1 MPRNV
6 QQNNRVGRPRNTEV
20 DAYLFIKENL
30 KALGWDV
37 RNPDRFSGGQ
47 VYTQNECLGHPE
59 IQKYLEQEK
68 PENVIKLSESAFWVI
83 EAKREH
89 RQIEQAVSEAVEY
102 AEKINKSKSI
112 KIKIISG
119 VAGNEADSYFI
130 KSRFFNGRD
139 FLPIKINGK
148 EISGLIPPDIAKRL
162 LETNSPEIEDFQIDE
177 NLFISKAEKINSIL
191 HLGAINKNYRA
202 RVMAALLLSIVDET
216 PPNIDASPIVLIQDI
231 NTRAKNVLQRQ
242 GKPEF
247 FEYIRIAL
255 PSTPDNHNKFKHAI
269 VQTLQEL
276 NNLNIRSAM
285 NSGTDVL
292 GRFYEVFLKY
302 GNGAKEIGI
311 VLTPRHITRFATEAV
326 NVNLRDIVLDPTCGT
341 GGFLVSAFDY
351 IKRGANESQINRFKQ
366 NNLFGIEQE
375 PEVVALA
382 VVNMIFRG
390 DGKNNLIEGNCFA
403 KWLVSATN
411 NGVPSAKYGETQP
424 PEGSQIITKVLMN
437 PPFALKSSDDKE
449 YKFVDHALKQM
460 SDDGILFSILPNSNL
475 VKSAGYLEWRKELLM
490 RNTLLGVVTFPEDL
504 FYPIGV
510 LTVGIFIKKGIP
522 HSRDQKV
529 VWMRALNDGLLKSK
543 GKRLPNPRATNDFE
557 KIKPILKAFINDPD
571 IRVENIVEFQKT
583 EVIDFDDPTLELIPE
598 AYLDERKPT
607 KEDIVNDLDTTV
619 RETISF
625 LVGSNREQD
634 FIENVLT
641 DELFKEI
648 KAKEIEGQKEIPIT
662 ELFET
667 PIQTGEFHVSGEM
680 DDGKIPLIST
690 SAVNN
695 GVEKYVDVSLEQTNV
710 NAITI
715 ASDGTPLT
723 SYYHY
728 YNFVAKD
735 NVMICIP
742 KQDYRFTTLLYITTQ
757 LNRLRWRFSYGRKCY
772 LNKVDKIK
780 IYLPT
785 TRAGKIDEDYIEY
798 LVKHLSSWQM
808 LVKLFQTKMQ
818 K

>member
-1 MPRNV
+1 MSRGRR
-6 QQNNRVGRPRNTEV
+6 QIIERVGRPRNTEV

-30 KALGWDV
+30 KALGWNV
-37 RNPDRFSGGQ
+37 RNPDRFPNGQ

-89 RQIEQAVSEAVEY
+89 RQIEQAVEEAIDY
-102 AEKINKSKSI
+102 AKKVNQSKSI

-119 VAGNEADSYFI
+119 VAGNEADSYSI
-130 KSRFFNGRD
+130 KSRFFNNRE

-148 EISGLIPPDIAKRL
+148 EISGLIPPDIARRL
-162 LETNSPEIEDFQIDE
+162 LETNNPEIEDFQVDE

-202 RVMAALLLSIVDET
+202 RVMAGLLLSIVDET
-216 PPNIDASPIVLIQDI
+216 PPNIDASPTVLIQDI

-247 FEYIRIAL
+247 FEHIRIAL
-255 PSTPDNHNKFKHAI
+255 PSTPDNHNKFKRAM

-351 IKRGANESQINRFKQ
+351 IKRDANESQVNRFKQ

-403 KWLVSATN
+403 KWLVPATN
-411 NGVPSAKYGETQP
+411 NGVPTANYSDTP
-424 PEGSQIITKVLMN
+424 PSEGSQVITKVLMN
-437 PPFALKSSDDKE
+437 PPFALKSSDEKE

-460 SDDGILFSILPNSNL
+460 SDGGVLLSILPNSNL
-475 VKSAGYLEWRKELLM
+475 VKSGGYLEWRNELL
-490 RNTLLGVVTFPEDL
+490 RKNTLLGVVTFPEDL
-504 FYPIGV
+504 FYPIGI

-522 HSRDQKV
+522 HPRDQKV

-557 KIKPILKAFINDPD
+557 KIKPILKAFINDQD
-571 IRVENIVEFQKT
+571 IRIENVVEFQKA
-583 EVIDFDDPTLELIPE
+583 EVIDFNDPTLELIPE

-625 LVGSNREQD
+625 LVGSNRERD
-634 FIENVLT
+634 FIKNVLT
-641 DELFKEI
+641 NELFRETKSKEL
-648 KAKEIEGQKEIPIT
+648 EGQKEIPIT
-662 ELFET
+662 ELFKT

-680 DDGKIPLIST
+680 DDGKVPLIST

-695 GVEKYVDVSLEQTNV
+695 GVEKYVDVPLEQTNV
-710 NAITI
+710 NTITI

-735 NVMICIP
+735 NVMVCFP
-742 KQDYRFTTLLYITTQ
+742 KQEYLFTTLLYITTQ

-772 LNKVDKIK
+772 LNKIDKIR

-785 TRAGKIDEDYIEY
+785 NRAGEIDEKYIEY
-798 LVKHLSSWQM
+798 LVKNLPSWQI
-808 LVKLFQTKMQ
+808 LVKLFK

>member
-1 MPRNV
+1 MPRGTGTNRE
-6 QQNNRVGRPRNTEV
+6 RVGRPRITEV

-30 KALGWDV
+30 KAMGWDV
-37 RNPDRFSGGQ
+37 RNPDRFPSGQ

-59 IQKYLEQEK
+59 IQKYLKQEK

-89 RQIEQAVSEAVEY
+89 RQLEQALSEAIEY
-102 AEKINKSKSI
+102 AEKINHSRSI
-112 KIKIISG
+112 KVKIISG

-130 KSRFFNGRD
+130 KSRFFNGKE

-148 EISGLIPPDIAKRL
+148 EISGLIPPDITKRL

-202 RVMAALLLSIVDET
+202 KVIAALLLSIVDET
-216 PPNIDASPIVLIQDI
+216 PPNVDASPTVLIQDI
-231 NTRAKNVLQRQ
+231 NTRAKNVLQLQ

-247 FEYIRIAL
+247 FEYIKIAL
-255 PSTPDNHNKFKHAI
+255 PSTPDNHIKFKRAL

-326 NVNLRDIVLDPTCGT
+326 NVNLRDIVFDPTCGT

-351 IKRGANESQINRFKQ
+351 IKRGANESQIDRFKQ
-366 NNLFGIEQE
+366 NNLFGVEQE

-390 DGKNNLIEGNCFA
+390 DGKNNIIEGNCFA
-403 KWLVSATN
+403 KWLVPSTN
-411 NGVPSAKYGETQP
+411 NGVPTAKYSAAP
-424 PEGSQIITKVLMN
+424 SPDGSQVVTKVLMN
-437 PPFALKSSDDKE
+437 PPFALKSSDEKE

-460 SDDGILFSILPNSNL
+460 SDGGILFSILPNSNL
-475 VKSAGYLEWRKELLM
+475 VKSAGYLEWRKELLTK
-490 RNTLLGVVTFPEDL
+490 NTLLGVVTFPEDL

-510 LTVGIFIKKGIP
+510 LTVGLFIKKGIP
-522 HSRDQKV
+522 HPRTQKV

-543 GKRLPNPRATNDFE
+543 GKRLPNARATNDFE
-557 KIKPILKAFINDPD
+557 KIKSTLKAFLNDPD
-571 IRVENIVEFQKT
+571 GRVENIVEFQKAD
-583 EVIDFDDPTLELIPE
+583 VIDFEDPTLELIPE

-607 KEDIVNDLDTTV
+607 KEDIVNDLDIMV

-634 FIENVLT
+634 FVKNVLT
-641 DELFKEI
+641 DELFREAKPKELQ
-648 KAKEIEGQKEIPIT
+648 GQKELPIT
-662 ELFET
+662 EIFKT

-690 SAVNN
+690 SALNN
-695 GVEKYVDVSLEQTNV
+695 GVEKYVDVPLAQTNL

-715 ASDGTPLT
+715 SSDGTPLT
-723 SYYHY
+723 SYFHY

-735 NVMICIP
+735 NVMICFP
-742 KQDYRFTTLLYITTQ
+742 KENYRFTTLLYITTQ

-772 LNKVDKIK
+772 LNKIDKIR
-780 IYLPT
+780 IYIPT
-785 TRAGKIDEDYIEY
+785 NRAGEIDEDYIEF
-798 LVKHLSSWQM
+798 LIKSLPSWQM
-808 LVKLFQTKMQ
+808 LVKLFK

>member
-1 MPRNV
+1 MLRGT
-6 QQNNRVGRPRNTEV
+6 QQNRERIGRPRNTEV

-37 RNPDRFSGGQ
+37 RNPDRFSSGQ
-47 VYTQNECLGHPE
+47 VYTQNECLGHHE
-59 IQKYLEQEK
+59 MQKYLKQEK
-68 PENVIKLSESAFWVI
+68 PENVIKLSESTFWII

-89 RQIEQAVSEAVEY
+89 RQIEQAVSEAIDY
-102 AEKINKSKSI
+102 AKKINQSESI
-112 KIKIISG
+112 KVKIISG
-119 VAGNEADSYFI
+119 VAGNEGDSYFI
-130 KSRFFNGRD
+130 KSRFFDGRE

-148 EISGLIPPDIAKRL
+148 EISGLIPSDIAKRL
-162 LETNSPEIEDFQIDE
+162 LEKNKPEIEDFQVDE

-216 PPNIDASPIVLIQDI
+216 PPNVDASPTVLIQDI
-231 NTRAKNVLQRQ
+231 NTRAENVLQRQ

-247 FEYIRIAL
+247 SVYIRIAL
-255 PSTPDNHNKFKHAI
+255 PSTPDNHNKFKRAL

-311 VLTPRHITRFATEAV
+311 VLTPRHITRFTTEAV

-351 IKRGANESQINRFKQ
+351 IKRGANQSQIDRFKQ

-390 DGKNNLIEGNCFA
+390 DGKNNLIEGNCFT
-403 KWLVSATN
+403 KWLVPATDS
-411 NGVPSAKYGETQP
+411 GIPTAQYGDVTPQ
-424 PEGSQIITKVLMN
+424 EGSQVITKVLMN
-437 PPFALKSSDDKE
+437 PPFALKSSDEKE
-449 YKFVDHALKQM
+449 HKFVDHALKQM
-460 SDDGILFSILPNSNL
+460 SDGGILFSVLPNSNL
-475 VKSAGYLEWRKELLM
+475 VKSGGYLEWRKELL
-490 RNTLLGVVTFPEDL
+490 RKNTLLAVVTFPEDL
-504 FYPIGV
+504 FYPIGII
-510 LTVGIFIKKGIP
+510 TVGVFIKKGIP
-522 HSRDQKV
+522 HPHDQKV

-557 KIKPILKAFINDPD
+557 KIKPVLRAFINDPD
-571 IRVENIVEFQKT
+571 IEVEDIVEFQKA
-583 EVIDFDDPTLELIPE
+583 EVIDFDDPILELIPE

-607 KEDIVNDLDTTV
+607 KEDIANDLDTIV

-625 LVGSNREQD
+625 LVGSNREKD
-634 FIENVLT
+634 FIKNVLT
-641 DELFKEI
+641 NELFRETKPKEL
-648 KAKEIEGQKEIPIT
+648 EGQKEIQIT
-662 ELFET
+662 ELFKT
-667 PIQTGEFHVSGEM
+667 PIQAGEFHVSGEM
-680 DDGKIPLIST
+680 DDGRIPLIST

-695 GVEKYVDVSLEQTNV
+695 GVEKYVDIPLEQTNV

-735 NVMICIP
+735 NVMVCFP
-742 KQDYRFTTLLYITTQ
+742 TQEYRFTTLLYITTQ

-772 LNKVDKIK
+772 LNKIDKIK

-785 TRAGKIDEDYIEY
+785 NRAGEVDEDYIEY
-798 LVKHLSSWQM
+798 LVKNLPSWHI
-808 LVKLFQTKMQ
+808 LVKLFK

>member
-1 MPRNV
+1 M
-6 QQNNRVGRPRNTEV
+6 

-30 KALGWDV
+30 RAMGWDV
-37 RNPDRFSGGQ
+37 RNPDRFSDGQ

-59 IQKYLEQEK
+59 IQKHLKQEK
-68 PENVIKLSESAFWVI
+68 PENIIKLSESAFWVI

-89 RQIEQAVSEAVEY
+89 RQLEQALREAIEY
-102 AEKINKSKSI
+102 AKKINHSRSI
-112 KIKIISG
+112 KVKIISG

-130 KSRFFNGRD
+130 KSRFFNGRE

-148 EISGLIPPDIAKRL
+148 EISGLIPPDITKRL
-162 LETNSPEIEDFQIDE
+162 LETDSPEIGDFQIDE

-202 RVMAALLLSIVDET
+202 KVMAALLLSIVDET
-216 PPNIDASPIVLIQDI
+216 PPNIDASPTVLIQDI
-231 NTRAKNVLQRQ
+231 NTRAENVLQRQ

-247 FEYIRIAL
+247 FEYIKIAL
-255 PSTPDNHNKFKHAI
+255 PSTTDNHIKFKRAL

-276 NNLNIRSAM
+276 NNLNIGSAM

-311 VLTPRHITRFATEAV
+311 VLTPRHITRFAAETV
-326 NVNLRDIVLDPTCGT
+326 NVNLRDIVFDPTCGT

-351 IKRGANESQINRFKQ
+351 IKRGANYSQIDRFKQ
-366 NNLFGIEQE
+366 NNLFGVEQE

-390 DGKNNLIEGNCFA
+390 DGKNNIIEGNCFA
-403 KWLVSATN
+403 KWLAPSTN
-411 NGVPSAKYGETQP
+411 NGVPTAKYGDALFSD
-424 PEGSQIITKVLMN
+424 GSQVVTKVLMN
-437 PPFALKSSDDKE
+437 PPFALKSSDEKE

-460 SDDGILFSILPNSNL
+460 SDGGILFSILPNSNL
-475 VKSAGYLEWRKELLM
+475 VKSGGYLEWRNELLTK
-490 RNTLLGVVTFPEDL
+490 NTLLGVVTFPEDL

-510 LTVGIFIKKGIP
+510 LTVGLFIKKGIP
-522 HSRDQKV
+522 HPRDQKV
-529 VWMRALNDGLLKSK
+529 IWMRALNDGLLKSK
-543 GKRLPNPRATNDFE
+543 GKRLLNSRATNDFE
-557 KIKPILKAFINDPD
+557 KIKSILKAFLNDPD
-571 IRVENIVEFQKT
+571 IEVENIVEFQKT
-583 EVIDFDDPTLELIPE
+583 EVVDFNDPTLELIPE

-607 KEDIVNDLDTTV
+607 KEDIINDLDITV

-625 LVGSNREQD
+625 LVSSNRERD
-634 FIENVLT
+634 FVQNVFT
-641 DELFKEI
+641 DELFNEILVKELQ
-648 KAKEIEGQKEIPIT
+648 AQKEMPIT
-662 ELFET
+662 ELFKT

-695 GVEKYVDVSLEQTNV
+695 GVEKYVDVPIEQTNL

-715 ASDGTPLT
+715 SSDGTPLT

-735 NVMICIP
+735 NVMVCFP
-742 KQDYRFTTLLYITTQ
+742 KENYRFTTLLYITTQ
-757 LNRLRWRFSYGRKCY
+757 LNRLKWRFSYGRKCY
-772 LNKVDKIK
+772 LNKIDKIR
-780 IYLPT
+780 IYIPIN
-785 TRAGKIDEDYIEY
+785 RAGEIDEDYIEY
-798 LVKHLSSWQM
+798 LIKHLPSWQM
-808 LVKLFQTKMQ
+808 LVKLFK

>member
-1 MPRNV
+1 MPREIRTNRE
-6 QQNNRVGRPRNTEV
+6 RVGRPRITEV

-30 KALGWDV
+30 KAMGWDV
-37 RNPDRFSGGQ
+37 RNPDRFPSGQ

-59 IQKYLEQEK
+59 IQKYLQQEK

-89 RQIEQAVSEAVEY
+89 RQLEQALSEAIEY
-102 AEKINKSKSI
+102 AEKINHSRSI
-112 KIKIISG
+112 KVKIISG

-130 KSRFFNGRD
+130 KSRFFNGKE

-148 EISGLIPPDIAKRL
+148 EISGLIPPDITKKL
-162 LETNSPEIEDFQIDE
+162 LEKNSPEIEDFQIDE

-202 RVMAALLLSIVDET
+202 KVIASLLLSIVDET
-216 PPNIDASPIVLIQDI
+216 PPNIDASPTVLIQDI
-231 NTRAKNVLQRQ
+231 NTRAKNVLQLQ

-247 FEYIRIAL
+247 FEYIKIAL
-255 PSTPDNHNKFKHAI
+255 PSTPDNHIKFKRAL

-326 NVNLRDIVLDPTCGT
+326 NVNLRDIVFDPTCGT

-351 IKRGANESQINRFKQ
+351 IKRGANESQIDRFKQ
-366 NNLFGIEQE
+366 NNLFGVEQE

-390 DGKNNLIEGNCFA
+390 DGKNNIIEGNCFA
-403 KWLVSATN
+403 KWLVPSTN
-411 NGVPSAKYGETQP
+411 NGVPTAKYSDAP
-424 PEGSQIITKVLMN
+424 SPDGSQVITKVLMN
-437 PPFALKSSDDKE
+437 PPFALKSSDEKE

-460 SDDGILFSILPNSNL
+460 SDGGILFSILPNSNL
-475 VKSAGYLEWRKELLM
+475 VKSGGYLEWRNELLTK
-490 RNTLLGVVTFPEDL
+490 NTLLGVVTFPEDL

-510 LTVGIFIKKGIP
+510 LTVRLFIKKGIP
-522 HSRDQKV
+522 HPHDQKV

-557 KIKPILKAFINDPD
+557 KIKSILKAFLNDPD
-571 IRVENIVEFQKT
+571 AEVENIVEFQKAD
-583 EVIDFDDPTLELIPE
+583 VIDFDDPTLELIPE

-607 KEDIVNDLDTTV
+607 KEDIVSDLDITV

-634 FIENVLT
+634 FVKNVLT
-641 DELFKEI
+641 DELFKE
-648 KAKEIEGQKEIPIT
+648 AKPKELQGQKEVPIT
-662 ELFET
+662 ELFKT

-690 SAVNN
+690 SALNN
-695 GVEKYVDVSLEQTNV
+695 GVEKYVDVPLAQTNL

-715 ASDGTPLT
+715 SSDGTPLT
-723 SYYHY
+723 SYFHY

-735 NVMICIP
+735 NVMICFP
-742 KQDYRFTTLLYITTQ
+742 KQNYRFTTLLYLTTQ

-772 LNKVDKIK
+772 LNKIDKIR
-780 IYLPT
+780 IYIPT
-785 TRAGKIDEDYIEY
+785 NRDGEIDEDYIEY
-798 LVKHLSSWQM
+798 LIKHLPSWQM
-808 LVKLFQTKMQ
+808 LIKLFK

>member
-1 MPRNV
+1 MPRETRTNRE
-6 QQNNRVGRPRNTEV
+6 RVGRPRITEV

-30 KALGWDV
+30 KAMGWDV
-37 RNPDRFSGGQ
+37 RNPDRFPSGQ

-59 IQKYLEQEK
+59 IQKYLQQEK

-89 RQIEQAVSEAVEY
+89 RQLEQALSEAIEY
-102 AEKINKSKSI
+102 AEKINHSRSI
-112 KIKIISG
+112 KVKIISG

-130 KSRFFNGRD
+130 KSRFFNGRE

-148 EISGLIPPDIAKRL
+148 EISGLIPPDITKRL
-162 LETNSPEIEDFQIDE
+162 LGKNSPEIEDFQIDE

-202 RVMAALLLSIVDET
+202 KVMAALLLSIVDET
-216 PPNIDASPIVLIQDI
+216 PPNIDASPMVLIQDI

-247 FEYIRIAL
+247 FEYIKVAL
-255 PSTPDNHNKFKHAI
+255 PSTPDNHIKFKRAL

-311 VLTPRHITRFATEAV
+311 VLTPRHIARFATEAV
-326 NVNLRDIVLDPTCGT
+326 NVNLRDIVFDPTCGT

-351 IKRGANESQINRFKQ
+351 IKRGANESQIDRFKQ
-366 NNLFGIEQE
+366 NNLFGVEQE

-390 DGKNNLIEGNCFA
+390 DGKNNIIEGNCFA
-403 KWLVSATN
+403 KWLVPSTN
-411 NGVPSAKYGETQP
+411 NGVPTAKYGDVP
-424 PEGSQIITKVLMN
+424 PPDGSQVVTKVLMN
-437 PPFALKSSDDKE
+437 PPFALKSSDEKE

-460 SDDGILFSILPNSNL
+460 SDGGILFSILPNSNL
-475 VKSAGYLEWRKELLM
+475 VKSAGYLEWRNELLTK
-490 RNTLLGVVTFPEDL
+490 NTLLGVVTFPEDL

-522 HSRDQKV
+522 HPRTQKV

-543 GKRLPNPRATNDFE
+543 GKRLPNARATNDFE
-557 KIKPILKAFINDPD
+557 KIKSILKAFLNDPD
-571 IRVENIVEFQKT
+571 AEVENIVEFQKAD
-583 EVIDFDDPTLELIPE
+583 VIDFNDPTLELIPE

-607 KEDIVNDLDTTV
+607 KEDIVNDLDITV

-625 LVGSNREQD
+625 LVGSNREKD
-634 FIENVLT
+634 FVKNVLT
-641 DELFKEI
+641 DELFKE
-648 KAKEIEGQKEIPIT
+648 AKPKELQGQKELPIT
-662 ELFET
+662 ELFKT

-695 GVEKYVDVSLEQTNV
+695 GVEKYVDVPLEQTNL

-715 ASDGTPLT
+715 SSDGTPLT
-723 SYYHY
+723 SYFHY

-735 NVMICIP
+735 NVMICFP
-742 KQDYRFTTLLYITTQ
+742 KENYRFTTLLYITTQ

-772 LNKVDKIK
+772 LNKIDKIR
-780 IYLPT
+780 IYIPT
-785 TRAGKIDEDYIEY
+785 NRAGEIDEDYIEY
-798 LVKHLSSWQM
+798 LIKHLPSWQM
-808 LVKLFQTKMQ
+808 LIKLFK

>member
-1 MPRNV
+1 MPRETRTNRE
-6 QQNNRVGRPRNTEV
+6 RVGRPRITEV

-30 KALGWDV
+30 KAMGWDV
-37 RNPDRFSGGQ
+37 RNPDRFPSGQ

-59 IQKYLEQEK
+59 IQKYLQQEK

-89 RQIEQAVSEAVEY
+89 RQLEQALSEAIEY
-102 AEKINKSKSI
+102 AEKINHSRSI
-112 KIKIISG
+112 KVKIISG

-130 KSRFFNGRD
+130 KSRFFNGRE

-148 EISGLIPPDIAKRL
+148 EISGLIPPDITKRL
-162 LETNSPEIEDFQIDE
+162 LGKNSPEIEDFQIDE

-202 RVMAALLLSIVDET
+202 KVMAALLLSIVDET
-216 PPNIDASPIVLIQDI
+216 PPNIDASPMVLIQDI

-247 FEYIRIAL
+247 FEYIKITL
-255 PSTPDNHNKFKHAI
+255 PSTPDNHIKFKRAL

-311 VLTPRHITRFATEAV
+311 VLTPRHIARFATEAV
-326 NVNLRDIVLDPTCGT
+326 NVNLRDIVFDPTCGT

-351 IKRGANESQINRFKQ
+351 IKRGANESQIDRFKQ
-366 NNLFGIEQE
+366 NNLFGVEQE

-390 DGKNNLIEGNCFA
+390 DGKNNIIEGNCFA
-403 KWLVSATN
+403 KWLVPSTN
-411 NGVPSAKYGETQP
+411 NGVPTAKYGDVP
-424 PEGSQIITKVLMN
+424 PPDGSQVVTKVLMN
-437 PPFALKSSDDKE
+437 PPFALKSSDEKE

-460 SDDGILFSILPNSNL
+460 SDGGILFSILPNSNL
-475 VKSAGYLEWRKELLM
+475 VKSAGYLEWRNELLTK
-490 RNTLLGVVTFPEDL
+490 NTLLGVVTFPEDL

-522 HSRDQKV
+522 HPRTQKV

-543 GKRLPNPRATNDFE
+543 GKRLPNARATNDFE
-557 KIKPILKAFINDPD
+557 KIKSILKAFLNDPD
-571 IRVENIVEFQKT
+571 AEVENIVEFQKAD
-583 EVIDFDDPTLELIPE
+583 VIDFNDPTLELIPE

-607 KEDIVNDLDTTV
+607 KEDIVNDLDITV

-625 LVGSNREQD
+625 LVGSNREKD
-634 FIENVLT
+634 FVKNVLT
-641 DELFKEI
+641 DELFKE
-648 KAKEIEGQKEIPIT
+648 AKPKELQGQKELPIT
-662 ELFET
+662 ELFKT

-695 GVEKYVDVSLEQTNV
+695 GVEKYVDVPLEQTNL

-715 ASDGTPLT
+715 SSDGTPLT
-723 SYYHY
+723 SYFHY

-735 NVMICIP
+735 NVMICFP
-742 KQDYRFTTLLYITTQ
+742 KENYRFTTLLYITTQ

-772 LNKVDKIK
+772 LNKIDKIR
-780 IYLPT
+780 IYIPT
-785 TRAGKIDEDYIEY
+785 NRAGEIDEDYIEY
-798 LVKHLSSWQM
+798 LIKHLPSWQM
-808 LVKLFQTKMQ
+808 LIKLFK

>member
-1 MPRNV
+1 MPRGTGTNRE
-6 QQNNRVGRPRNTEV
+6 RVGRPRITEV

-30 KALGWDV
+30 KAMGWDV
-37 RNPDRFSGGQ
+37 RNPDRFPSGQ

-59 IQKYLEQEK
+59 IQKYLQQEK
-68 PENVIKLSESAFWVI
+68 PENVIKLSESAFWLI

-89 RQIEQAVSEAVEY
+89 RQLEQALSEAVEY
-102 AEKINKSKSI
+102 AEKINHSRSI

-130 KSRFFNGRD
+130 KSRFFNGKE

-148 EISGLIPPDIAKRL
+148 EISGLIPPDITKRL

-202 RVMAALLLSIVDET
+202 KVIAALLLSIVDET
-216 PPNIDASPIVLIQDI
+216 PPNVDASPTVLIQDI
-231 NTRAKNVLQRQ
+231 NTRAKNVLQLQ

-247 FEYIRIAL
+247 FEYIKIAL
-255 PSTPDNHNKFKHAI
+255 PSTPDNHIKFKRAL

-326 NVNLRDIVLDPTCGT
+326 NVNLRDIVFDPTCGT

-351 IKRGANESQINRFKQ
+351 IKRGANESQIDRFKQ
-366 NNLFGIEQE
+366 NNLFGVEQE

-390 DGKNNLIEGNCFA
+390 DGKNNIIEGNCFA
-403 KWLVSATN
+403 KWLMPSTN
-411 NGVPSAKYGETQP
+411 NGVPTAKYSATP
-424 PEGSQIITKVLMN
+424 PLDGSQVVTKVLMN
-437 PPFALKSSDDKE
+437 PPFALKSSDEKE

-460 SDDGILFSILPNSNL
+460 SDGGILFSILPNSNL
-475 VKSAGYLEWRKELLM
+475 VKSAGYLEWRKELLTK
-490 RNTLLGVVTFPEDL
+490 NTLLGVVTFPEDL

-510 LTVGIFIKKGIP
+510 LTVGLFIKKGIP
-522 HSRDQKV
+522 HPRTQKV

-543 GKRLPNPRATNDFE
+543 GKRLPNARATNDFE
-557 KIKPILKAFINDPD
+557 KIKSTLKAFLNDPD
-571 IRVENIVEFQKT
+571 ARVENIVEFQKAD
-583 EVIDFDDPTLELIPE
+583 VIDFDDPTLELIPE

-607 KEDIVNDLDTTV
+607 KEDIVNDLDIMV

-625 LVGSNREQD
+625 LVGSNREKD
-634 FIENVLT
+634 FVKNVLT
-641 DELFKEI
+641 DELFREAKPKELQ
-648 KAKEIEGQKEIPIT
+648 GQKELPIT
-662 ELFET
+662 EIFKT

-690 SAVNN
+690 SALNN
-695 GVEKYVDVSLEQTNV
+695 GVEKYVDVPLEQTNL

-715 ASDGTPLT
+715 SSDGTPLT
-723 SYYHY
+723 SYFHY

-735 NVMICIP
+735 NVMICFP
-742 KQDYRFTTLLYITTQ
+742 KENYRFTTLLYITTQ
-757 LNRLRWRFSYGRKCY
+757 LNKLRWRFSYGRKCY
-772 LNKVDKIK
+772 LNKIDKIR
-780 IYLPT
+780 IYIPT
-785 TRAGKIDEDYIEY
+785 NRAGEIDEDYIEF
-798 LVKHLSSWQM
+798 LIKSLPSWQM
-808 LVKLFQTKMQ
+808 LVKLFK

>member
-1 MPRNV
+1 MKEKKLPERHK
-6 QQNNRVGRPRNTEV
+6 RARITEV

-30 KALGWDV
+30 KAMGWDV
-37 RNPDRFSGGQ
+37 RNPDRFPNGQ

-59 IQKYLEQEK
+59 IHKYLKQEK
-68 PENVIKLSESAFWVI
+68 PENVIKLSESTFWVI

-89 RQIEQAVSEAVEY
+89 RQLDQALSEAIEY
-102 AEKINKSKSI
+102 AEKINHSRFI
-112 KIKIISG
+112 KVKIISG

-130 KSRFFNGRD
+130 KSRFFNGREY
-139 FLPIKINGK
+139 LPIKINGK
-148 EISGLIPPDIAKRL
+148 EISGLIPPDITKRL

-177 NLFISKAEKINSIL
+177 NLFILKAEKINSIL

-202 RVMAALLLSIVDET
+202 KVMAALLLSIIDET
-216 PPNIDASPIVLIQDI
+216 PPNIDASPTVLIQDI
-231 NTRAKNVLQRQ
+231 NTRAKNVLQSQ

-247 FEYIRIAL
+247 FEHIKIAL
-255 PSTPDNHNKFKHAI
+255 PSTPDNHNKFKEAL

-326 NVNLRDIVLDPTCGT
+326 NVNLRDIVFDPTCGT

-351 IKRGANESQINRFKQ
+351 IKKGANESQIDRFKQ

-390 DGKNNLIEGNCFA
+390 DGKNNIIEGNCFV
-403 KWLVSATN
+403 KWLVPNTN
-411 NGVPSAKYGETQP
+411 NGVPTGKYSDLP
-424 PEGSQIITKVLMN
+424 SSDGSQVVTKVLMN
-437 PPFALKSSDDKE
+437 PPFALKSSDEKE

-460 SDDGILFSILPNSNL
+460 SDGGILFSILPNSNL
-475 VKSAGYLEWRKELLM
+475 VKSGGYLEWRNELLEK
-490 RNTLLGVVTFPEDL
+490 NTLLGVVTFPEDL

-510 LTVGIFIKKGIP
+510 LTVGLFIKKGIP
-522 HSRDQKV
+522 HTLTQKV
-529 VWMRALNDGLLKSK
+529 LWMRALNDGLLKSK
-543 GKRLPNPRATNDFE
+543 GKRLPNPRARNDFK
-557 KIKPILKAFINDPD
+557 KIKSTLKAFINDPD
-571 IRVENIVEFQKT
+571 VEVENIVEFQKAD
-583 EVIDFDDPTLELIPE
+583 VIDFEDPTLELIPE
-598 AYLDERKPT
+598 AYLDEKKPT
-607 KEDIVNDLDTTV
+607 KEDIVNGLDIIV

-625 LVGSNREQD
+625 LVGSNREKD
-634 FIENVLT
+634 FMKNVFT
-641 DELFKEI
+641 DELFREAKPKELQ
-648 KAKEIEGQKEIPIT
+648 GQKELPIT
-662 ELFET
+662 ELFKT
-667 PIQTGEFHVSGEM
+667 PIKTGEFHVSGIM

-695 GVEKYVDVSLEQTNV
+695 GVEKYVDVPLEQTNL

-723 SYYHY
+723 SYFHY

-735 NVMICIP
+735 NVMVCFP
-742 KQDYRFTTLLYITTQ
+742 KENYRFTTLLYITTQ
-757 LNRLRWRFSYGRKCY
+757 INRLRWRFSYGRKCY
-772 LNKVDKIK
+772 LNKIDKIR
-780 IYLPT
+780 IYIPT
-785 TRAGKIDEDYIEY
+785 NRAGKIDEDYIEFMIKN
-798 LVKHLSSWQM
+798 LPSWQI
-808 LVKLFQTKMQ
+808 LVKLFKE
-818 K
+818 

>member
-1 MPRNV
+1 MPRTLG
-6 QQNNRVGRPRNTEV
+6 QNQDRVGRPRITEV

-30 KALGWDV
+30 KALGWDI
-37 RNPDRFSGGQ
+37 RNPDRFSSGQ
-47 VYTQNECLGHPE
+47 VYTQNECLGHLE
-59 IQKYLEQEK
+59 IQKYLKQEK

-89 RQIEQAVSEAVEY
+89 RQIEQAVQEAIDY
-102 AEKINKSKSI
+102 SQKINQSKSI
-112 KIKIISG
+112 RVKIISG
-119 VAGNEADSYFI
+119 VAGNQADSYFI
-130 KSRFFNGRD
+130 KSRFFNGKE
-139 FLPIKINGK
+139 FLPIRINGK
-148 EISGLIPPDIAKRL
+148 EISGLIPPDIARRL
-162 LETNSPEIEDFQIDE
+162 LETNSPEIEDFQISE

-216 PPNIDASPIVLIQDI
+216 PPNIDASPTVLIQDI

-255 PSTPDNHNKFKHAI
+255 PSTTDNHIKFKHAL
-269 VQTLQEL
+269 VLTLQEL

-311 VLTPRHITRFATEAV
+311 VLTPRHITRFAVEAV
-326 NVNLRDIVLDPTCGT
+326 NVNLRDIVFDPTCGT

-351 IKRGANESQINRFKQ
+351 IKKGANELQIDKFKQ
-366 NNLFGIEQE
+366 NNLFGVEQE

-390 DGKNNLIEGNCFA
+390 DGKNNIIEGNCFA
-403 KWLVSATN
+403 KWLAPSTN
-411 NGVPSAKYGETQP
+411 NGVPTAKYSDASAV
-424 PEGSQIITKVLMN
+424 EGSQVITKVLMN
-437 PPFALKSSDDKE
+437 PPFALKSSDEKE

-460 SDDGILFSILPNSNL
+460 SDGGILFSILPNSNL
-475 VKSAGYLEWRKELLM
+475 VKSGGYLEWRNELLTK
-490 RNTLLGVVTFPEDL
+490 NTLLGVVTFPEDL
-504 FYPIGV
+504 FYPVGI

-522 HSRDQKV
+522 HPHNQKI
-529 VWMRALNDGLLKSK
+529 VWMRALKDGLLKSK
-543 GKRLPNPRATNDFE
+543 GKRLSNPRAIDDFE
-557 KIKPILKAFINDPD
+557 KIEPILKAFINDPEL
-571 IRVENIVEFQKT
+571 RVENIVEFQKA
-583 EVIDFDDPTLELIPE
+583 EVIDFNDPTLELIPE
-598 AYLDERKPT
+598 AYLDEKKPT
-607 KEDIVNDLDTTV
+607 EEDIVNNLDLTV

-625 LVGSNREQD
+625 LVGANHEKD

-641 DELFKEI
+641 DELFKLG
-648 KAKEIEGQKEIPIT
+648 KLKELEKQKEIPIT
-662 ELFET
+662 DLFQT

-680 DDGKIPLIST
+680 DDGKVPLIST

-695 GVEKYVDVSLEQTNV
+695 GVEKYVDVENEKTVV

-728 YNFVAKD
+728 YKFVAKD
-735 NVMICIP
+735 NVMICLP
-742 KQDYRFTTLLYITTQ
+742 RRQYRFTTLLYITTQ

-772 LNKVDKIK
+772 LNKVDKIR
-780 IYLPT
+780 IYLPVN
-785 TRAGKIDEDYIEY
+785 ASGDIDEDYIE
-798 LVKHLSSWQM
+798 HLIKTLPSWQM
-808 LVKLFQTKMQ
+808 LIKLFK